1 MGGSWANR
9 KSKVVILKCHLL
21 LFCATTRNHFS
32 GYCDRRQ
39 KVDFMTTGDNQL
51 NGWTKKKLQKN
62 FPNQTCTKQGH
73 GHCLVVCCWWST
85 FWILAKPLHLRSV
98 LNKTAT
104 PAASI
109 SRPVLLHDSSQPHI
123 IKPALKKLNRLGC
136 EVLPY
141 WPYSPDL
148 SLVDYHIFKHLNN
161 FLHGKCYH
169 SQQEAENVFQESAE
183 SWSTNFYVTGINK
196 LTSCW
201 QKCVSWEKM
210 CWFLFWLIKMCLNL
224 VIMI

>member
-1 MGGSWANR
+1 MSWR
-9 KSKVVILKCHLL
+9 QIKIIVILKCCLL
-21 LFCATTRNHFS
+21 MYNNKPFLDWIVT
-32 GYCDRRQ
+32 CDE
-39 KVDFMTTGDNQL
+39 KWILYDNQQWPAQWL
-51 NGWTKKKLQKN
+51 DWEEVPEHFLKPKLHQKN
-62 FPNQTCTKQGH
+62 SH